1 MPARR
6 STKAIRTR
14 KPSKPRKAPK
24 TIGARTLLRS
34 VAQVQERTGID
45 DLVLIG
51 ALCEVISGH
60 QPTARKAVTRIE
72 ALLSAAGIR

>member
-6 STKAIRTR
+6 TAKKPVRT
-14 KPSKPRKAPK
+14 RKAPK
-24 TIGARTLLRS
+24 TIGARTLLKA
-34 VAQVQERTGID
+34 VARVQERTGID

-51 ALCEVISGH
+51 AMCEVISGH
-60 QPTARKAVTRIE
+60 QPTARKAVARIE

>member
-6 STKAIRTR
+6 TATTATR
-14 KPSKPRKAPK
+14 RSATIARVKPRPVS
-24 TIGARTLLRS
+24 ARTLLKS

-51 ALCEVISGH
+51 ALCEVIAGH
-60 QPTARKAVTRIE
+60 QPTARKAVSRIE
-72 ALLSAAGIR
+72 ALLAQAGIR